1 MADATTAADST
12 PASWYTIT
20 GFIDKVETLINA
32 NIATAASGVANI
44 ITPVVGAGF

>member
-1 MADATTAADST
+1 MADST
-12 PASWYTIT
+12 PAWYTIT
-20 GFIDKVETLINA
+20 GFIDKVEALINA